1 MPLVSARAETAA
13 RKSSS
18 AAAVPANDA
27 TAPWVL
33 DPEFFPVLAS
43 IARNLTELAA
53 TDGID
58 PVIGRD
64 AEIEQVLDALAR
76 RRANNPI
83 LVGPPGVGKTA
94 VVEGVALRLANEKD
108 ESLRRLIIAEVS
120 AGALVSGTS
129 VRGALAERMRRIREE
144 VQRSNGRILLFIDE
158 IHAVLGGA
166 DGPDDLAQELKS
178 SLARGELTCLGATT
192 DAEYRRHFEKDPALA
207 RRFSPVRIGEP
218 SPEAAHA
225 ILRGLASEYES
236 HHSVVYDDDALTSAV
251 DLSVRY
257 LPERQLPDKAIAVM
271 DLAAARAR
279 RRGAERVDVAQVA
292 AVVAE
297 QADVPVD
304 RILERDAERLLRLES
319 ELAARVV
326 GHTDVIHRISEALRK
341 SAAGFRGRRP
351 LGTFL
356 LLGPTGV
363 GKTEMAK
370 AVADIMFPGG
380 GMTRLDLSE
389 FSEAHAVARLFG
401 APPGYIGHDEG
412 GQLTEAARRKPYQLI
427 LLDEIEK
434 AHPDVLLALLPLLD
448 EGRLTDARGR
458 VVDFTNTI
466 IFMTS
471 NLGAEAATQSRIG
484 FGGGDASDR
493 ATKQRGAIERARS
506 AMPPELWN
514 RIDEPLV
521 FAALSRDDVREIAR
535 RMLASLAKKLF
546 AERGVSLVFDE
557 SLIEALIDQGGFD
570 PAFGARPMR
579 RTVGRLVEAPL
590 AERLLG
596 GEFQRGST
604 VHVADRDGK
613 LRFSPEAE
621 AAE

>member
-1 MPLVSARAETAA
+1 MTQGRRAAQRRGQRPTTAHVLLVMLQQDEESATVLTRRGVTEVPLLQVLKDDSLEEPASALDLALERARKIGDAMGDRTIRPIHLLLAVTKDPRSAAHRCLELVGQGVARVREEARQVLGADGGLSPDRTPPPRPASRIPSRPMGARQPTPPRARRSGRAPEDGIRLALRGEEGMPLVSARAETAA

-434 AHPDVLLALLPLLD
+434 AHPDV
-448 EGRLTDARGR
+448 
-458 VVDFTNTI
+458 
-466 IFMTS
+466 
-471 NLGAEAATQSRIG
+471 
-484 FGGGDASDR
+484 
-493 ATKQRGAIERARS
+493 
-506 AMPPELWN
+506 
-514 RIDEPLV
+514 
-521 FAALSRDDVREIAR
+521 
-535 RMLASLAKKLF
+535 
-546 AERGVSLVFDE
+546 
-557 SLIEALIDQGGFD
+557 
-570 PAFGARPMR
+570 
-579 RTVGRLVEAPL
+579 
-590 AERLLG
+590 
-596 GEFQRGST
+596 
-604 VHVADRDGK
+604 
-613 LRFSPEAE
+613 
-621 AAE
+621 